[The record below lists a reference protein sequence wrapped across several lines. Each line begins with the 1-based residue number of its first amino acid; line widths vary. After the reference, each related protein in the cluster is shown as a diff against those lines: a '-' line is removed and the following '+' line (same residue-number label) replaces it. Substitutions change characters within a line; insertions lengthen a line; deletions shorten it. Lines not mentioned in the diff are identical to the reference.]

1 VHMVEGAEALVRKH
15 FVQCCTLLFPLNLI
29 HRCNWHVL
37 QWVVV
42 QMVQNDQ
49 GRQGDT
55 PENQYRI
62 YNKSAEE
69 KLNAKRL

>member
-1 VHMVEGAEALVRKH
+1 M
-15 FVQCCTLLFPLNLI
+15 
-29 HRCNWHVL
+29 
-37 QWVVV
+37 V